1 MRTSAYPLRVF
12 IVLLGL
18 LFVSGQADA
27 QSAGAF
33 SPGTSWVIT
42 SIAGDAKVRSLDAS
56 DVEARAGTELAEGM
70 TVTTGDGGRVVL
82 NRGGDSITVSPN
94 SAFNIGP
101 DNGDASTP
109 NILQTLGTL
118 LFSID
123 SSAGP
128 RNFKVHTPYLAAVI
142 KGTVF
147 SVSVTPEGSAL
158 HVTEG
163 LVQVADLA
171 TGQTGLVAVGQTARV
186 SASGGGVNID
196 RGDGRG
202 GSEPKKEGNA
212 APEDKKNE
220 KKADNGMADGRNNA
234 KANGDGNSKANRN
247 AKGQKDAKTEAKGN
261 GRARGLKIAAQ
272 IDVGIGNIADNT
284 GGLVSLSSPV
294 QGNNGNGNGNA
305 FGKSKNNLNAGG
317 PKLNNVAAVQ
327 SNATGNGNGNSNGNG
342 NAGGGNPNA
351 GGGNPNAGG
360 GNPNAGGGNPNAGGG
375 NPNAGGGNPNAGG
388 GNPNAGGGNP
398 NAGGGNPNAGG
409 GNPNAGGNNG
419 NGNGNGNS

>member
-1 MRTSAYPLRVF
+1 MKNAAYPLRIF
-12 IVLLGL
+12 VLLVGL
-18 LFVSGQADA
+18 LFISGQANA
-27 QSAGAF
+27 QSASAYA
-33 SPGTSWVIT
+33 PGTSWVIT

-56 DVEARAGTELAEGM
+56 DVEARTGTQLAEGM
-70 TVTTGDGGRVVL
+70 TVTTGDAGRVIL
-82 NRGGDSITVSPN
+82 TRGGDTITVSPN

-101 DNGDASTP
+101 NNGNSTP

-123 SSAGP
+123 SSEGP
-128 RNFKVHTPYLAAVI
+128 RDFKVHTPYLAAVI

-147 SVSVTPEGSAL
+147 SVSVTPDGSAL

-186 SASGGGVNID
+186 SAGGGGINID

-202 GSEPKKEGNA
+202 NSGEKKEGRNSETETETTAANENGQGNA
-212 APEDKKNE
+212 TSAQAKQKKPGLKIKEAIDAGIGDVAANTGNLVSMSTPGRTQVNPGD
-220 KKADNGMADGRNNA
+220 ARNNA
-234 KANGDGNSKANRN
+234 P
-247 AKGQKDAKTEAKGN
+247 
-261 GRARGLKIAAQ
+261 GR
-272 IDVGIGNIADNT
+272 
-284 GGLVSLSSPV
+284 S
-294 QGNNGNGNGNA
+294 GNNVNA
-305 FGKSKNNLNAGG
+305 RG
-317 PKLNNVAAVQ
+317 PKLDKIASVKN
-327 SNATGNGNGNSNGNG
+327 NATGNGSGNG
-342 NAGGGNPNA
+342 NAGGNGVGGGNPNA

-398 NAGGGNPNAGG
+398 NAGGGN
-409 GNPNAGGNNG
+409 
-419 NGNGNGNS
+419 S

>member
-1 MRTSAYPLRVF
+1 MQTPAYPLRVF

-18 LFVSGQADA
+18 LFASGQADA
-27 QSAGAF
+27 QSTAAF
-33 SPGTSWVIT
+33 SPDTSWVIT

-56 DVEARAGTELAEGM
+56 DVEARSGTQLAEGM
-70 TVTTGDGGRVVL
+70 TVTTGDAGRVVL
-82 NRGGDSITVSPN
+82 TRGGDTITVSPN

-101 DNGDASTP
+101 DNGDASSP

-147 SVSVTPEGSAL
+147 SVSVTPDGSAL

-186 SASGGGVNID
+186 SAGGGGVNID

-202 GSEPKKEGNA
+202 NSGEKKEGRNS
-212 APEDKKNE
+212 ETENE
-220 KKADNGMADGRNNA
+220 STAGNDNGQ
-234 KANGDGNSKANRN
+234 GNDTSAAAR
-247 AKGQKDAKTEAKGN
+247 QKKP
-261 GRARGLKIAAQ
+261 GLKIKEA
-272 IDVGIGNIADNT
+272 IDAGIGDVAANT
-284 GGLVSLSSPV
+284 GNLVSMSTPGRTQENPGDARNSAP
-294 QGNNGNGNGNA
+294 GRSENNVNA
-305 FGKSKNNLNAGG
+305 RG
-317 PKLNNVAAVQ
+317 PKLDKIASVKN
-327 SNATGNGNGNSNGNG
+327 NATGNGSGNSNAGGNG
-342 NAGGGNPNA
+342 VGGGNPNA

-375 NPNAGGGNPNAGG
+375 NPNAGGGN
-388 GNPNAGGGNP
+388 
-398 NAGGGNPNAGG
+398 
-409 GNPNAGGNNG
+409 GNN
-419 NGNGNGNS
+419 S